1 MSTPSTT
8 KFTAVIVGP
17 PWPHSG
23 TARVIQNQVEFYR
36 ERGYS
41 TIFICVPIHCSY
53 TETYPEWVE
62 IESGLREIGAD
73 RTFFARINSRRFVRG
88 KYSTWIR
95 RGLRSTALEWIVF
108 TGGSADLNDNE
119 MREIRDS
126 NVALMQV
133 NHVFTLGFAQRLLR
147 QVISS
152 DHRIPVILETHDVQ
166 SHLLAERGDLNPWTH
181 RLDKESRLL
190 QAEVSLLKKADV
202 LVHCSVDDFE
212 FFKSRVRHNKHV
224 LALPTIDEAFVSTVD
239 SRAPGDGP
247 IDLLF
252 VGQSTGP
259 NLAAMKWFFD
269 KVWPLIADRGYCLL
283 VVGKVEM
290 LVRKELPEIFRR
302 YKEHFVGPVL
312 DLAPYYSRARCVFAP
327 MVSGT
332 GISIKTIEAL
342 ALGKPFVGTS
352 KAYRGMPLTQL
363 AKCGLR
369 PLDTPQAFA
378 DGITSALAD
387 QRATAQSSCCAYE
400 KLFSKRAA
408 FSSRDEALR
417 MATAN

>member
-1 MSTPSTT
+1 MSTPSTKGRT
-8 KFTAVIVGP
+8 VVIVGP

-53 TETYPEWVE
+53 TETYPEWGE
-62 IESGLREIGAD
+62 IESGLKEIGAD
-73 RTFFARINSRRFVRG
+73 RAFFARINSRRFALA
-88 KYSTWIR
+88 KYLTWIR
-95 RGLRSTALEWIVF
+95 RGLRPTALEWIVF
-108 TGGSADLNDNE
+108 TGGSAALNE
-119 MREIRDS
+119 REIQEIRDS

-133 NHVFTLGFAQRLLR
+133 NHVFTLGFAERLLR
-147 QVISS
+147 QVTSS
-152 DHRIPVILETHDVQ
+152 SRHIPIILETHDVQ
-166 SHLLAERGDLNPWTH
+166 AHLLAERGDVNPWTH

-190 QAEVSLLKKADV
+190 QAEVSFLKKADV

-212 FFKSRVRHNKHV
+212 FFKPRVSHNKHV
-224 LALPTIDEAFVSTVD
+224 LALPTIDEAFVSTVGART
-239 SRAPGDGP
+239 SGNGP

-259 NLAAMKWFFD
+259 NQASMKWFFEQ
-269 KVWPLIADRGYCLL
+269 VWPMIADRGYRLL
-283 VVGKVEM
+283 IVGKVEM
-290 LVRKELPEIFRR
+290 LVRKELPEIFHRFE
-302 YKEHFVGPVL
+302 EHFVGPVL
-312 DLAPYYSRARCVFAP
+312 DLAPYYARARCVFAP

-352 KAYRGMPLTQL
+352 KAYRGMPLTKL
-363 AKCGLR
+363 AEYGLQ
-369 PLDTPQAFA
+369 PFDTPRAFA
-378 DGITSALAD
+378 QGISRALSD
-387 QRATAQSSCCAYE
+387 ERAAAQSSLCAYE
-400 KLFSKRAA
+400 KLFSKQAA

-417 MATAN
+417 MTTAS